1 MLRMFSERCESDRVP
16 WSQFVASL
24 CFLLEFPKFL
34 LRSQRLVS
42 TALAHR
48 SQLPTCSLLGIFTD
62 SRINGE
68 ITTLQAT
75 HVFPCHHLQVLKAAF
90 FFFFILQ
97 TIPIFRIT
105 LFFFCK
111 LCISRVCK
119 CVSFRGW
126 NNLTSLTY
134 PEREDLVAISLWAIL
149 VFLVSSWFRIC
160 HCACGPIVLRKK
172 LDILKQ
178 SQTPFLAAASFLFP
192 CSHPSA
198 SKD

>member
-42 TALAHR
+42 TALAHH

-90 FFFFILQ
+90 FFFLFFKQFPYLEL
-97 TIPIFRIT
+97 
-105 LFFFCK
+105 LFFFFFF
-111 LCISRVCK
+111 
-119 CVSFRGW
+119 VSFV
-126 NNLTSLTY
+126 S
-134 PEREDLVAISLWAIL
+134 PEFAN
-149 VFLVSSWFRIC
+149 VFHSGDGTI
-160 HCACGPIVLRKK
+160 
-172 LDILKQ
+172 
-178 SQTPFLAAASFLFP
+178 
-192 CSHPSA
+192 
-198 SKD
+198 